1 MPAEGG
7 RLACCVTQWRTRP
20 AAVAK
25 SRSTYQCHT
34 IAVYYPQADTHNAMS
49 TSVRNLEYLT
59 QEQVDQVILS

>member
-25 SRSTYQCHT
+25 SRSATYQCHS
-34 IAVYYPQADTHNAMS
+34 AVYYPQADTHSTMS
-49 TSVRNLEYLT
+49 ASVRNLEYLT